1 MLKRELVHRVYLL
14 FAMLVIA
21 ICGCVAM
28 LLNDSDTTGGGIV
41 FLLTYVVLL
50 PGIIPY
56 LRTRTEQRPP
66 SVIIWLNVL
75 LLWMLMISL
84 LIVKTNLH
92 TLIFLCLNT
101 LITQAALCVAYGYS
115 ARYGYSRSIIF
126 GAFLML
132 LILSVQYGHIYQVA
146 NETTEA
152 HLITAYYPMFL
163 LPLVL
168 THPSKIIRYGAIL
181 LVTIIIFSSIKRGG
195 LLALGA
201 GLIVYILCS
210 SHIRQR
216 GMKAILFTL
225 FGLGLVGTIF
235 YAIASSEYGTVIERF
250 TSIQSD
256 EGSGRLEVW
265 GTTWYMIQH
274 SNSITYLLGHG
285 VNAVFRDSPLYLS
298 AHNDLLEAWY
308 DYGVIGFIL
317 YVITLVSLFRYT
329 RRLIRKKSPVAP
341 SIAMLVTIMLI
352 LTMISHVLIYYFM
365 TLCCLTIGLL
375 VGADTYDEHHE

>member
-1 MLKRELVHRVYLL
+1 MLKWELVHRVYLL

-56 LRTRTEQRPP
+56 LKTRTEQRPP

-75 LLWMLMISL
+75 LLWMLLISL
-84 LIVKTNLH
+84 LIVRTNLY
-92 TLIFLCLNT
+92 TLIFLCLNI
-101 LITQAALCVAYGYS
+101 LITQAALCAAYGYS
-115 ARYGYSRSIIF
+115 VRYGFSKSIIF
-126 GAFLML
+126 GAVLMQ
-132 LILSVQYGHIYQVA
+132 LILSVQYGHIYQIA
-146 NETTEA
+146 NEASDA

-168 THPSKIIRYGAIL
+168 TYPSKTIRYASIL
-181 LVTIIIFSSIKRGG
+181 LVTIIIFSSVKRGG
-195 LLALGA
+195 LIALGA
-201 GLIVYILCS
+201 GLFVYILCT

-216 GMKAILFTL
+216 GMKAILFTV
-225 FGLGLVGTIF
+225 FGLSLVGTIF
-235 YAIASSEYGTVIERF
+235 YAIGSSEYGTVIERF

-256 EGSGRLEVW
+256 EGSGRLDVW

-274 SNSITYLLGHG
+274 SDGIAYLVGHG
-285 VNAVFRDSPLYLS
+285 INAVLRDSPLYLS
-298 AHNDLLEAWY
+298 AHNDFLEAWY

-317 YVITLVSLFRYT
+317 YIISLVSLSRYT
-329 RRLIRKKSPVAP
+329 LHLLRKKSPVAP
-341 SIAMLVTIMLI
+341 SMAMLVTIMLI

-375 VGADTYDEHHE
+375 AGADTYNEHHE